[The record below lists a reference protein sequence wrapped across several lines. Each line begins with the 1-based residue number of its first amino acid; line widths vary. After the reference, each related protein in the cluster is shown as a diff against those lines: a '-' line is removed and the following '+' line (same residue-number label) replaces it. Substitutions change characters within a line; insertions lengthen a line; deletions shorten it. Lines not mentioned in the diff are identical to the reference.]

1 MFISLLLLSLKLLGD
16 KPSKYAK
23 APEIEQKT
31 ELNFLQLTITEK
43 SYKKLKKKR
52 DKAISIGILQTTDT
66 DYVPA
71 TVTYNGIEYRAEAR
85 LKGDGIDHLR
95 GDKWSFRIKLKG
107 DKTIMGMRKF
117 SIHNPGTRG
126 FINEWLY
133 HKAVKKE
140 GLMGLRYGFLEG
152 MIHIKNANGSGYVNK
167 DVGIYAIEETFD
179 KRTIESNARKE
190 SVILKF
196 SEAGYWTAAI
206 KHKKTGR
213 PSGIFWTKFMDY
225 RVDYPILPYGESK
238 VLADSTM
245 TNYFKTSKNLLED
258 VRSRKKT
265 IDHAFDIKKLA
276 KHNAILN
283 LFGATH
289 GLAIINVRFYY
300 NPITSRL
307 EPIAFDGNSGAKL
320 KDYRH
325 FELMSQRDSV
335 YLKELA
341 YALDKVS
348 KSQYL
353 DNLIEEHKSELLR
366 INKILKKEF
375 KYAIF
380 REANFKYNQGILKK
394 ELLRLKQK
402 YNLTDIHLGSEFK
415 NHKTS
420 TNYKLPG
427 LLDWKQ
433 TEISLKK
440 INKKHYGNTVYEI
453 ERKNTNKGAY
463 VLIRTTDNASSYGK
477 TNEFSLIVKKADV
490 GGFFGL
496 RIQAN
501 YPNRVDAIFDL
512 HKGEVKSIGKVGDF
526 GGELAIIKPM
536 PNGWYKIS
544 LRAKSGYGSL
554 KLVFGP
560 TNHENALG
568 WESATTEKTN
578 AYIDIDSIKFE
589 ELEQ

>member
-1 MFISLLLLSLKLLGD
+1 MKLKSSNTKTFVFLGGLVLISLLLISLKLIGY
-16 KPSKYAK
+16 KPSKYVK

-31 ELNFLQLTITEK
+31 ELDFLQLAITEK

-52 DKAISIGILQTTDT
+52 DKAISVGILQTTDT

-71 TVTYNGIEYRAEAR
+71 TITYNGVEYRAEVR

-95 GDKWSFRIKLKG
+95 GDKWSFRVKLKE

-140 GLMGLRYGFLEG
+140 GLIGLRYGFLEG
-152 MIHIKNANGSGYVNK
+152 MIHVKKANGSGYVNK

-179 KRTIESNARKE
+179 KRTIESNKRKE

-206 KHKKTGR
+206 KHKKTGN

-225 RVDYPILPYGESK
+225 RVDFPILPYGESK

-245 TNYFKTSKNLLED
+245 NNYFKTSKNLLED

-265 IDHAFDIKKLA
+265 IDYAFDIKKLA

-289 GLAIINVRFYY
+289 GLYTMNLRFYY
-300 NPITSRL
+300 NPITSKL
-307 EPIAFDGNSGAKL
+307 EPIAFDGNSGLKL
-320 KDYRH
+320 KRYEHVFFTDL
-325 FELMSQRDSV
+325 EKDSI

-348 KSQYL
+348 KPQYL
-353 DNLIEEHKSELLR
+353 DGLMSENNKEILR
-366 INKILKKEF
+366 FDSILKKEF
-375 KYAIF
+375 K
-380 REANFKYNQGILKK
+380 FKLYHEDVYKDNQQILKK
-394 ELLRLKQK
+394 ELVRLTQK
-402 YNLTDIHLGSEFK
+402 YQLRDIDTSIKLVEDLKEGFTPNIASFNTTQIALT
-415 NHKTS
+415 KTS
-420 TNYKLPG
+420 QKRDNNHVYKL
-427 LLDWKQ
+427 DRKS
-433 TEISLKK
+433 TAKAAYTVIRD
-440 INKKHYGNTVYEI
+440 IDVAYGNYHQVSI
-453 ERKNTNKGAY
+453 K
-463 VLIRTTDNASSYGK
+463 
-477 TNEFSLIVKKADV
+477 VKKTGA
-490 GGFFGL
+490 GNYFGL
-496 RIQAN
+496 RIQGN
-501 YPNRVDAIFDL
+501 YPERVDAIFDL
-512 HKGEVKSIGKVGDF
+512 DKGKVKGVKKVGSF
-526 GGELAIIKPM
+526 EGEEARIVSLKDGWYEVIIKA
-536 PNGWYKIS
+536 KIN
-544 LRAKSGYGSL
+544 LDGI

-560 TNHENALG
+560 TNKAMC
-568 WESATTEKTN
+568 
-578 AYIDIDSIKFE
+578 
-589 ELEQ
+589 